1 MKINRFHSWN
11 PEIKEAFQIQK
22 ELRRRLVLHDESD
35 DIRVIAACD
44 VSVVENKAFAAA
56 CLFSYPELDLLEE
69 SVSEAK
75 PEFPYVPGLLS
86 FRECPVLLSS
96 IEKIKT
102 APDLFIFGGQGIAHP
117 RRMGLAAHMGIIL
130 GRPSIGCAKSK
141 LCGDYIEAGPLK
153 GDSSSLLDAREN
165 ITGAALRTRANVKPV
180 FVSQGHMISL
190 ERALEVV
197 LRCTGKH
204 RVPEPLRTVHNL
216 AKRKARGY

>member
-11 PEIKEAFQIQK
+11 PEIKEAFEIQK
-22 ELRRRLVLHDESD
+22 ELCRKLLLCGASE
-35 DIRVIAACD
+35 DIRTIAACD

-69 SVSEAK
+69 SVSEAT

-86 FRECPVLLSS
+86 FREGPVLLAS
-96 IEKIKT
+96 IEKISLT
-102 APDLFIFGGQGIAHP
+102 PDLFLFDGHGIAHP
-117 RRMGLAAHMGIIL
+117 RMMGLASHMGIIL

-141 LCGDYIEAGPLK
+141 LCGDYSEPGPLK
-153 GDSSSLLDAREN
+153 GDSSSLLDDKGN
-165 ITGAALRTRANVKPV
+165 IIGAALRTRANVKPV
-180 FVSQGHMISL
+180 FVSRGHMISL

-197 LRCTGKH
+197 LRCTGEH
-204 RVPEPLRTVHNL
+204 RVPEPLGTVHNL